1 MALLRAAAALCQQ
14 SPGSSLGGPLLHL
27 LRQFA
32 TGPTNEAVERTI
44 VVDTLAQVFCSCM
57 LARVTADTFS
67 AVAEGLCCCLWPNVL
82 KAHVH
87 AGQEV

>member
-1 MALLRAAAALCQQ
+1 MIVEAPHTGPISVSDSMSLLRAAAALCQQ

-44 VVDTLAQVFCSCM
+44 VVDTLAQVF
-57 LARVTADTFS
+57 
-67 AVAEGLCCCLWPNVL
+67 
-82 KAHVH
+82 
-87 AGQEV
+87 